1 MVPLIL
7 GGSFIS
13 LVGLAGL
20 INCIFKVMNAKKSA
34 LSEDE
39 LKAVVS
45 NTLPMNLASLFLSV
59 LGLMAVVIGI
69 LLG

>member
-20 INCIFKVMNAKKSA
+20 INCIFKVLNAKKSA
-34 LSEDE
+34 LNEDE
-39 LKAVVS
+39 LKAVVR

>member
-34 LSEDE
+34 LNEDE
-39 LKAVVS
+39 LKAVVR

>member
-34 LSEDE
+34 LNEDE
-39 LKAVVS
+39 LKAVVR
-45 NTLPMNLASLFLSV
+45 NTIPMNLASLFLSV

-69 LLG
+69 ILG

>member
-34 LSEDE
+34 LNEDE
-39 LKAVVS
+39 LKAVVR

-59 LGLMAVVIGI
+59 LGLMAVIIGI

>member
-34 LSEDE
+34 LNEDE
-39 LKAVVS
+39 LKAVVR

-59 LGLMAVVIGI
+59 LGLMAVMIGF

>member
-13 LVGLAGL
+13 LVGLGGL

-34 LSEDE
+34 LNEDE
-39 LKAVVS
+39 LKAVVR

>member
-34 LSEDE
+34 LNEDE
-39 LKAVVS
+39 LKAVIR

>member
-20 INCIFKVMNAKKSA
+20 INCISKVMNAKKSA
-34 LSEDE
+34 LNEDE
-39 LKAVVS
+39 LKAVVR
-45 NTLPMNLASLFLSV
+45 NILPMNLASLFLSV

>member
-34 LSEDE
+34 LNEDE
-39 LKAVVS
+39 LKAVVR

-59 LGLMAVVIGI
+59 LGLMAVVVGI

>member
-34 LSEDE
+34 LNEDE
-39 LKAVVS
+39 LKAVVR

-69 LLG
+69 ILG

>member
-34 LSEDE
+34 LNEDE
-39 LKAVVS
+39 LKAVVR
-45 NTLPMNLASLFLSV
+45 NILPMNLASLFLSV

>member
-34 LSEDE
+34 LNEDE
-39 LKAVVS
+39 LKAVVR

-69 LLG
+69 LFG

>member
-34 LSEDE
+34 LNEDE
-39 LKAVVS
+39 LKAVVR

-59 LGLMAVVIGI
+59 LGLMFVVIGI
-69 LLG
+69 LIG